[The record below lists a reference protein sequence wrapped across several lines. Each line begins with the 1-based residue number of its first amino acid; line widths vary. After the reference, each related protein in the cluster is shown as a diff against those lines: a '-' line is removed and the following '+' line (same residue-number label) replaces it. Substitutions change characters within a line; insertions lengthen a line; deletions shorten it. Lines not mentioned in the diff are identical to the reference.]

1 MKLKRLT
8 AFLTICILAALALTA
23 CGDSG
28 QGTGTPNA
36 NGTAG
41 TDGNAGNDTKGYI
54 FKAKGVEISVDMD
67 MSTIEEK
74 LGETIG
80 YFEEPS
86 CAAQGIARLFT
97 YSGFEIDTYP
107 DGEKDLV
114 GYIILKDDT
123 VATPEGIDLSK
134 TRADVIETYGED
146 YQELGTALVYEKDG
160 MKLSFIMDGDNISSI
175 QYSSS
180 VMD

>member
-1 MKLKRLT
+1 MKRRL
-8 AFLTICILAALALTA
+8 AMILCICMIGALMLAG

-28 QGTGTPNA
+28 SGKSPNQTN
-36 NGTAG
+36 NGGAG
-41 TDGNAGNDTKGYI
+41 SENKGGKGYS
-54 FKAKGVEISVDMD
+54 FKAKGTEIFVDMD
-67 MSTIEEK
+67 MSSIEEK
-74 LGETIG
+74 LGEPVS

-86 CAAQGIARLFT
+86 CAAQGTARLFT

-123 VATPEGIDLSK
+123 VATPEGVDLSK
-134 TRADVIETYGED
+134 TKADVIKAYGEN
-146 YQELGTALVYEKDG
+146 YKENGKALVYEKDG

>member
-1 MKLKRLT
+1 MKMKLNRLT
-8 AFLTICILAALALTA
+8 AFLCICILTALTLA
-23 CGDSG
+23 GCGDGNKNS
-28 QGTGTPNA
+28 GTPN
-36 NGTAG
+36 NSGNVS
-41 TDGNAGNDTKGYI
+41 TDNKGGKGYV

-74 LGETIG
+74 LGETVS

-86 CAAQGIARLFT
+86 CAAQGTARLFT

-134 TRADVIETYGED
+134 TKADVIKAYGED
-146 YQELGTALVYEKDG
+146 YKENGTALVYERGG

>member
-1 MKLKRLT
+1 MKRLT
-8 AFLTICILAALALTA
+8 TLLCICIIVALTLIG
-23 CGDSG
+23 CGDSNTG
-28 QGTGTPNA
+28 SGTQN
-36 NGTAG
+36 NGGNTNTAD
-41 TDGNAGNDTKGYI
+41 TGNKGGKGYV
-54 FKAKGVEISVDMD
+54 FKAKGVEISIDMD
-67 MSTIEEK
+67 MSAIEEK
-74 LGETIG
+74 LGETVS

-86 CAAQGIARLFT
+86 CAAQGTARLFT

-134 TRADVIETYGED
+134 TKTDVIKAYGEN
-146 YQELGTALVYEKDG
+146 YKENGTALVYEKDG
-160 MKLSFIMDGDNISSI
+160 MKLSFILNGDNISSI
-175 QYSSS
+175 QYSSA